1 MKTAD
6 AHDHI
11 GEIAIVGM
19 AGRFPGARNVDEFWA
34 NLRDGVETITL
45 YSAEELLAA
54 GVDRETLADKHYVK
68 AGAILPDVEL
78 FDAGFFGFTPR
89 EAEITD
95 PQHRLFLEC
104 AWEALE
110 HAGYDPKRF
119 SGPIGLYAGAG
130 INTYLLRN
138 LISNRELIDKVS
150 AFKTSIHNK
159 TDHLTTRVAHLLD
172 LRGPSVTVQT
182 ACSASLVAVTLACQS
197 LLGYQCDMALA
208 GGVTISLPQKS
219 GYSFQEGG
227 IGSPDGH
234 CRAFDAK
241 AAGTVDGNGAGVVV
255 LKRLEEALRDGDTI
269 HAVIRGAAINND
281 GSHIAEYQT
290 PAVDSPS
297 EVIAMAQALAAVDPE
312 SISY

>member
-1 MKTAD
+1 MRELED
-6 AHDHI
+6 VHEENFELREDD
-11 GEIAIVGM
+11 IAVVGI
-19 AGRFPGARNVDEFWA
+19 AGRLPGAKDLHEFWR
-34 NLRDGVETITL
+34 NLCDGVESVRFFTD
-45 YSAEELLAA
+45 AELLHF
-54 GVDRETLADKHYVK
+54 GPDPEFLKQPNCVK
-68 AGAILPDVEL
+68 AKAIIENVDM
-78 FDAGFFGFTPR
+78 FDAAFFGFTPR
-89 EAEITD
+89 EAQITD
-95 PQHRLFLEC
+95 PQHRIFLEC
-104 AWEALE
+104 SWEALE

-138 LISNRELIDKVS
+138 LISNRELLDKVS

-159 TDHLTTRVAHLLD
+159 TDHLTTRVAYLLD

-182 ACSASLVAVTLACQS
+182 ACSTSLVAVTLACQS

-241 AAGTVDGNGAGVVV
+241 AAG
-255 LKRLEEALRDGDTI
+255 RSEE
-269 HAVIRGAAINND
+269 
-281 GSHIAEYQT
+281 
-290 PAVDSPS
+290 
-297 EVIAMAQALAAVDPE
+297 
-312 SISY
+312 

>member
-78 FDAGFFGFTPR
+78 FDASFFGFTPR
-89 EAEITD
+89 EAEIAD

-110 HAGYDPKRF
+110 NAGYNPESYDGAIGVF
-119 SGPIGLYAGAG
+119 AGSALSSYMMNLVATTNILNLVGIGP
-130 INTYLLRN
+130 T
-138 LISNRELIDKVS
+138 LIANANDY
-150 AFKTSIHNK
+150 
-159 TDHLTTRVAHLLD
+159 LTTRVSYKLN
-172 LRGPSVTVQT
+172 LRGPSVSIQT
-182 ACSASLVAVTLACQS
+182 ACSTSLVAVHVACQN
-197 LLGYQCDMALA
+197 LLSGECHIALA
-208 GGVTISLPQKS
+208 GGV
-219 GYSFQEGG
+219 
-227 IGSPDGH
+227 
-234 CRAFDAK
+234 
-241 AAGTVDGNGAGVVV
+241 
-255 LKRLEEALRDGDTI
+255 
-269 HAVIRGAAINND
+269 
-281 GSHIAEYQT
+281 
-290 PAVDSPS
+290 
-297 EVIAMAQALAAVDPE
+297 
-312 SISY
+312 